1 MISRIY
7 TKQPSILLTS
17 LILCMVALCAPAT
30 VLGQS
35 DEVCDSTQMRCG
47 LVLSGGGAKG
57 LAHIALLE
65 LIDSLQIQVDY
76 ISGTSMGAVVAG
88 LYSTGYSAAEI
99 KELVRQE
106 DWGRVLSN
114 RLPYDKVDMCEKED
128 YGTYTL
134 EFPMR
139 RGIPKVPS

>member
-1 MISRIY
+1 M
-7 TKQPSILLTS
+7 Q
-17 LILCMVALCAPAT
+17 
-30 VLGQS
+30 GQQS
-35 DEVCDSTQMRCG
+35 DNVGDSTQMRCG

-76 ISGTSMGAVVAG
+76 LSGTSMGAVVGG
-88 LYSTGYSAAEI
+88 LYATGYSAAEI
-99 KELVRQE
+99 KEMVRQE
-106 DWGRVLSN
+106 DWGRVLSS

-128 YGTYTL
+128 YGTYAL

-139 RGIPKVPS
+139 RGCLLYTSPSPRDISGSRMPSSA

>member
-1 MISRIY
+1 M
-7 TKQPSILLTS
+7 Q
-17 LILCMVALCAPAT
+17 
-30 VLGQS
+30 GQQS
-35 DEVCDSTQMRCG
+35 DRVCDSTQWRCG

-76 ISGTSMGAVVAG
+76 LSGTSMGAVVGG
-88 LYSTGYSAAEI
+88 LYATGYSAAEI
-99 KELVRQE
+99 KEMVRQE

-134 EFPMR
+134 GDCCTYYLSDLLHISLIISIFVLCL
-139 RGIPKVPS
+139 KAF